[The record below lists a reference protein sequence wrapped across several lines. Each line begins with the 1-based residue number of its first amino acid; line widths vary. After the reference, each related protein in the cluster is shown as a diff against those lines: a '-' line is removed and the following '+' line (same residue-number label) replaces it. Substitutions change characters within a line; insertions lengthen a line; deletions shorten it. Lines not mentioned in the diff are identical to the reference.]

1 MTKLLELTFP
11 DSDELPDCCRAV
23 ILLTPSGFNVAIQEL
38 DENHGRSVTNSW
50 SVLADVFLAAHMP
63 WVEFHRVR
71 WFEVY
76 PYFFTDGGQ
85 PLDLVSVRKPITLRP
100 FERKI
105 MRAMQA
111 GFELV
116 NVVPHGKWHRGEP
129 RAELRNGSS
138 MERMT
143 NAALRK
149 LYSAGLIEISG
160 SKHVRTGIREQTF
173 VLTAAGLA
181 WLAIS
186 PRKPKE
192 IDPIYIADMQLRNA
206 PKAARKWLPLI
217 CDRTQRVVV
226 SRGGHG
232 YLIAPIGKLETKRY
246 PYISAWVF
254 SQIEP
259 HLEVLHADD
268 GLKSWRISELGRAWL
283 VANTRK
289 RKGS

>member
-1 MTKLLELTFP
+1 MQRDEQSTP
-11 DSDELPDCCRAV
+11 DAPDWDTDADESSKSKMPQLSEPVSDR
-23 ILLTPSGFNVAIQEL
+23 N
-38 DENHGRSVTNSW
+38 N
-50 SVLADVFLAAHMP
+50 
-63 WVEFHRVR
+63 
-71 WFEVY
+71 
-76 PYFFTDGGQ
+76 
-85 PLDLVSVRKPITLRP
+85 PITLKP
-100 FERKI
+100 SERKI
-105 MRAMQA
+105 MRGLLA
-111 GFELV
+111 GLRIV
-116 NVVPHGKWHRGEP
+116 NVIPHGKWHRGEP
-129 RAELRNGSS
+129 TTELRSDNST
-138 MERMT
+138 ERMP
-143 NAALRK
+143 NAAFRK
-149 LYSAGLIEISG
+149 LWSGGLIDILE
-160 SKHVRTGIREQTF
+160 SKDVRTGIRKQTF
-173 VLTAAGLA
+173 SLTAAGLA

>member
-1 MTKLLELTFP
+1 MHRDIGSLSKEEMPESLDTA
-11 DSDELPDCCRAV
+11 SDC
-23 ILLTPSGFNVAIQEL
+23 N
-38 DENHGRSVTNSW
+38 
-50 SVLADVFLAAHMP
+50 
-63 WVEFHRVR
+63 
-71 WFEVY
+71 
-76 PYFFTDGGQ
+76 
-85 PLDLVSVRKPITLRP
+85 KPIALKP
-100 FERKI
+100 SERKI
-105 MRAMQA
+105 MRGLLA
-111 GFELV
+111 GLRLV
-116 NVVPHGKWHRGEP
+116 NVIPHGKWHRGEP
-129 RAELRNGSS
+129 TTELRSDNS
-138 MERMT
+138 MERMP
-143 NAALRK
+143 NAAFRK
-149 LYSAGLIEISG
+149 LWSGGLIDILE
-160 SKHVRTGIREQTF
+160 SKDVRTGIREQTF

-181 WLAIS
+181 WLAIN

-217 CDRTQRVVV
+217 CDRTHRVVI

-289 RKGS
+289 TKGS